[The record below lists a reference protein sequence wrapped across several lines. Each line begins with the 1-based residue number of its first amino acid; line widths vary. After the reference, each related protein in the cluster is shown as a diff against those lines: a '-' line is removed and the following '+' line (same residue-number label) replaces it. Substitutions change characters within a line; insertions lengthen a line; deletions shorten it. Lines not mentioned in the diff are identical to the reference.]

1 MHKHIGLESVIRLG
15 TDNKLRPLYLLKLLY
30 EHTDENHPL
39 STGEIVRLLD
49 VKYGVT
55 TQRLHI
61 PKDIE
66 LLEQF
71 GYEIGRIRGQAVS
84 YFFDQRLFELPELK
98 LLIDA
103 VESSSFITEKKS
115 TELIQKLTSL
125 ASPYKASALAKISE
139 VGGNPKQGNEQIYYI
154 IDTINA
160 AIESGCK
167 ISYQYYTYDMFKNR
181 VLRHNGE
188 KYVFSPYDLAWDGK
202 FYYAIGY
209 SEKYHSVSNI
219 RIDRIAHTPEIM
231 AEPGRPLPE
240 GFDLNEYKRTMF
252 RMFNGERMTVE
263 LVCDASVM
271 DAIIDHFGEDVDI
284 GLVDENTFSVSAET
298 SVSHVFYS
306 WLFGFGGKVRLTEP
320 REAVEQYADM
330 VLEAAKSLHEQL

>member
-1 MHKHIGLESVIRLG
+1 MKAE
-15 TDNKLRPLYLLKLLY
+15 TKLRPVYLLKLLY
-30 EHTDENHPL
+30 DQSDENHPL
-39 STGEIVRLLD
+39 TTGEIVRLLEK
-49 VKYGVT
+49 KYGVR

-66 LLEQF
+66 LLEMF
-71 GYEIGRIRGQAVS
+71 GYEIGRIRGQSVS
-84 YFFDQRLFELPELK
+84 YYFDRRLFELPELK

-103 VESSSFITEKKS
+103 IEYSSFITEKKS
-115 TELIQKLTSL
+115 AELIQKLTSL
-125 ASPYKASALAKISE
+125 ASPYKASTLAKISE
-139 VGGNPKQGNEQIYYI
+139 VGSNPKQGNEQIYYI

-231 AEPGRPLPE
+231 PEPGRPIPE
-240 GFDLNEYKRTMF
+240 DFDLNEYKRTMF
-252 RMFNGERMTVE
+252 RMYNSERMTVE

-298 SVSHVFYS
+298 AVSHVFYS

-330 VLEAAKSLHEQL
+330 VLEAAKSLHKQL

>member
-1 MHKHIGLESVIRLG
+1 MNYNS
-15 TDNKLRPLYLLKLLY
+15 TLRVLYTLKLLY
-30 EHTDENHPL
+30 EKTDENHPL
-39 STGEIVRLLD
+39 STGEIVSALEKD
-49 VKYGVT
+49 FGVV
-55 TQRLHI
+55 TQRTRVSQ
-61 PKDIE
+61 DIA
-66 LLEQF
+66 LIEQF
-71 GYEIGRIRGQAVS
+71 GFDVEKNKGQSNS
-84 YFFDQRLFELPELK
+84 YFIAGRLFELPELK

-115 TELIQKLTSL
+115 AELIQKLTSL
-125 ASPYKASALAKISE
+125 ASPFKASTLAKLSE

-167 ISYQYYTYDMFKNR
+167 ISYQYYTYDMYKNR
-181 VLRHNGE
+181 MLRHNGE

-209 SEKYHSVSNI
+209 SEKYHSISNI

-231 AEPGRPLPE
+231 PEPGRPIPE

-252 RMFNGERMTVE
+252 RMYNGTRMNVE

-271 DAIIDHFGEDVDI
+271 DAIIDHFGEEVDI

-298 SVSHVFYS
+298 AVSHVFYS

-320 REAVEQYADM
+320 RAAVEQYADM

>member
-1 MHKHIGLESVIRLG
+1 MDCG
-15 TDNKLRPLYLLKLLY
+15 TKLRPLYLLKLLY

-39 STGEIVRLLD
+39 KTGEIVSFLEEQ
-49 VKYGVT
+49 YGIQ
-55 TQRLHI
+55 TQRTRVSQ
-61 PKDIE
+61 DIDA
-66 LLEQF
+66 LERF
-71 GYEIGRIRGQAVS
+71 GFEIGRYKGQSVS
-84 YFFDQRLFELPELK
+84 YYFDRRLFELPELK

-103 VESSSFITEKKS
+103 VVSSSFITEKKS
-115 TELIQKLTSL
+115 AELIQKLTSL
-125 ASPYKASALAKISE
+125 ASPYKASTLAKISE
-139 VGGNPKQGNEQIYYI
+139 IGGNPKQGNEQIYYI

-167 ISYQYYTYDMFKNR
+167 ISYQYYTYDLFKNR

-231 AEPGRPLPE
+231 PEPARPIPE

-252 RMFNGERMTVE
+252 RMYNGVRMIVE

-298 SVSHVFYS
+298 AVSHVFYS

>member
-1 MHKHIGLESVIRLG
+1 M
-15 TDNKLRPLYLLKLLY
+15 DNKARIRPLYLLKILY
-30 EHTDENHPL
+30 EMTDENHPL
-39 STGEIVRLLD
+39 TTNEIVRLLD
-49 VKYGVT
+49 KKYDIK
-55 TQRLHI
+55 TQRTRI
-61 PKDIE
+61 PEDVAA
-66 LLEQF
+66 LEQF
-71 GYEIGRIRGQAVS
+71 GYEIGRNRSQSVS
-84 YFFDQRLFELPELK
+84 YYFDRRLFELPELK

-115 TELIQKLTSL
+115 AELIQKLTSL
-125 ASPYKASALAKISE
+125 ASPYKASTLAKISE
-139 VGGNPKQGNEQIYYI
+139 VGGNLKQGNEQIYYI

-167 ISYQYYTYDMFKNR
+167 ISYQYYTYDIFKNR

-209 SEKYHSVSNI
+209 SEKYRSVSNI

-231 AEPGRPLPE
+231 PEPGRSIPN

-252 RMFNGERMTVE
+252 RMYNSERMTVE

-284 GLVDENTFSVSAET
+284 GLVDENTFSVSVET
-298 SVSHVFYS
+298 AVSHVFYS

>member
-1 MHKHIGLESVIRLG
+1 MDYNG
-15 TDNKLRPLYLLKLLY
+15 KLRPFYVLRLLY
-30 EHTDENHPL
+30 EQTDESHPL
-39 STGEIVRLLD
+39 STGEIVDLLD
-49 VKYGVT
+49 VKYGIK
-55 TQRLHI
+55 TQRTRI
-61 PKDIE
+61 PQDVDA
-66 LLEQF
+66 LERF
-71 GYEIGRIRGQAVS
+71 GFEIWRQKSQSTS
-84 YFFDQRLFELPELK
+84 YYFDSRLFELPELK

-115 TELIQKLTSL
+115 AELIQKLTSL
-125 ASPYKASALAKISE
+125 ASPFKASTLAKLSE

-209 SEKYHSVSNI
+209 SEKYHSISNI

-231 AEPGRPLPE
+231 PEPGRPIPE
-240 GFDLNEYKRTMF
+240 DFDLNEYKRTMF
-252 RMFNGERMTVE
+252 RMYNGTRMNVE

-271 DAIIDHFGEDVDI
+271 DAIIDHFGEEVDI

-298 SVSHVFYS
+298 AVSHVFYS

>member
-1 MHKHIGLESVIRLG
+1 MDNG
-15 TDNKLRPLYLLKLLY
+15 TKLRSLYLLKILY
-30 EHTDENHPL
+30 EMTDENHPL
-39 STGEIVRLLD
+39 TTSEIVRLLEE
-49 VKYGVT
+49 KFGLK
-55 TQRLHI
+55 TQRTRI
-61 PKDIE
+61 PEDIAAI
-66 LLEQF
+66 EQF
-71 GYEIGRIRGQAVS
+71 GYEIGRIRGQSIS
-84 YFFDQRLFELPELK
+84 YYFDRRLFELPELK

-115 TELIQKLTSL
+115 AELIQKLTSL
-125 ASPYKASALAKISE
+125 ASPYKASTLAKISE

-160 AIESGCK
+160 AIESGYK
-167 ISYQYYTYDMFKNR
+167 ISYQYYTYDIFKNR

-209 SEKYHSVSNI
+209 SEKYHSVRNI

-231 AEPGRPLPE
+231 AEPGRPIPE
-240 GFDLNEYKRTMF
+240 GFDLNEHKRTMF
-252 RMFNGERMTVE
+252 RMYNSERMTVE

-298 SVSHVFYS
+298 AVSHAFYS
-306 WLFGFGGKVRLTEP
+306 WLFGFSGKVRLTEP
-320 REAVEQYADM
+320 REAAEQYANM

>member
-1 MHKHIGLESVIRLG
+1 MDIG
-15 TDNKLRPLYLLKLLY
+15 TKLRSLYLLKILY
-30 EHTDENHPL
+30 EMTDENHPL
-39 STGEIVRLLD
+39 TTREIVRLLEE
-49 VKYGVT
+49 KYALR
-55 TQRLHI
+55 TQRTRI
-61 PKDIE
+61 PEDIAA
-66 LLEQF
+66 LEQF
-71 GYEIGRIRGQAVS
+71 GYEIGRIRGQSVS
-84 YFFDQRLFELPELK
+84 YYFDNRLFELPELK

-115 TELIQKLTSL
+115 AELIQKLTSL
-125 ASPYKASALAKISE
+125 ASPYKSSTLAKISK
-139 VGGNPKQGNEQIYYI
+139 VSGNPKQGNEQIYYI

-167 ISYQYYTYDMFKNR
+167 ISYQYYTYDIFKNR

-231 AEPGRPLPE
+231 AEPGRPIPD

-252 RMFNGERMTVE
+252 RMYNSERMTVE

-298 SVSHVFYS
+298 AVSHVFYS
-306 WLFGFGGKVRLTEP
+306 WLFGFGGKVRLMEP

>member
-1 MHKHIGLESVIRLG
+1 MEKDFGFV
-15 TDNKLRPLYLLKLLY
+15 
-30 EHTDENHPL
+30 
-39 STGEIVRLLD
+39 
-49 VKYGVT
+49 
-55 TQRLHI
+55 TQRTRVSQ
-61 PKDIE
+61 DIA
-66 LLEQF
+66 LIEQF
-71 GYEIGRIRGQAVS
+71 GFDVEKNKGQSNS
-84 YFFDQRLFELPELK
+84 YFIASRFFELPELK

-103 VESSSFITEKKS
+103 VESSSFITEKKRA
-115 TELIQKLTSL
+115 ELIQKLTSL
-125 ASPYKASALAKISE
+125 AIPYKASTLAKLSE
-139 VGGNPKQGNEQIYYI
+139 VGGNPKQENEQIYYI

-167 ISYQYYTYDMFKNR
+167 ISFQYYTYDIYKNR
-181 VLRHNGE
+181 MLRHNGE

-209 SEKYHSVSNI
+209 SEKYHSISNI

-231 AEPGRPLPE
+231 PEPDRPIPE
-240 GFDLNEYKRTMF
+240 DFDLNEYKRTLF
-252 RMFNGERMTVE
+252 RMYNGTRMNVE
-263 LVCDASVM
+263 LVCDATVM

-298 SVSHVFYS
+298 AVSHVFYS
-306 WLFGFGGKVRLTEP
+306 WIFGFGGKVRLTEP

>member
-1 MHKHIGLESVIRLG
+1 MKGD
-15 TDNKLRPLYLLKLLY
+15 TKLRPIYLLKLLY
-30 EHTDENHPL
+30 EVTDENHAL
-39 STGEIVRLLD
+39 TTNEIVQLLD
-49 VKYGVT
+49 EKYGIK
-55 TQRLHI
+55 TQRTRI
-61 PKDIE
+61 PQDIE
-66 LLEQF
+66 ALEQF
-71 GYEIGRIRGQAVS
+71 GYEIGRIKGQS
-84 YFFDQRLFELPELK
+84 NGYYFDRRLFELPELK

-115 TELIQKLTSL
+115 AELIQKLASL
-125 ASPYKASALAKISE
+125 ASPFKASTLAKLSE

-167 ISYQYYTYDMFKNR
+167 ISYQYYTYDLYKNR

-209 SEKYHSVSNI
+209 SEKYHSISNI

-231 AEPGRPLPE
+231 PEPGRPIPE
-240 GFDLNEYKRTMF
+240 DCDLNEYKRTMF
-252 RMFNGERMTVE
+252 RMYNGTRMNVE

-271 DAIIDHFGEDVDI
+271 DAIIDHFGEEVDI

-298 SVSHVFYS
+298 AVSHVFYS

-320 REAVEQYADM
+320 RAAVEQYADM